1 MCFFNRVQFA
11 LSIVTLTREYSFT
24 LIMFKLH
31 STACKIPYYFKLL
44 LLVYNALDW
53 RGNAPS
59 YIFILYYIFSLLSNR
74 RFSRS
79 LRSTDQE
86 LLAVPLAKLTG
97 RSMLLRQDYVMTCL
111 LTFENPHRQLFLKKN
126 LKFVFL
132 KKFVTFNFY
141 FQYNFYFT
149 LLTFISRTCVNIFQN
164 CKVILL
170 F

>member
-86 LLAVPLAKLTG
+86 LLAVPLTKLTG
-97 RSMLLRQDYVMTCL
+97 RSMLLRQDYVMPCL
-111 LTFENPHRQLFLKKN
+111 LTFGNPHRLLFLSA
-126 LKFVFL
+126 FVS
-132 KKFVTFNFY
+132 TFSIVFF
-141 FQYNFYFT
+141 FQSSRAPVRKYQESGDRT
-149 LLTFISRTCVNIFQN
+149 EIS
-164 CKVILL
+164 
-170 F
+170 